1 MKQRP
6 EEVLVNAPGNGA
18 SLGGIKVVCDD
29 GWFAVRPSGTED
41 IIKLYSESFSGET
54 SLRRLQGEAFGLLGI
69 ER

>member
-1 MKQRP
+1 M
-6 EEVLVNAPGNGA
+6 NAPGNGA

-54 SLRRLQGEAFGLLGI
+54 NLRRLQGEAFGLLGI